1 MHTGIRCRRIPEKFK
16 KFMALPYRKKL
27 LFFEALMFQFIA
39 GLILKLVPFRKIPR
53 LFALP
58 SHSASRN
65 FVATV
70 PRLTSHLSRLTS
82 HLSHHTSQEIKQ
94 AIIITGGLSPWKN
107 KCLVQSLAARWMLNR
122 RGIHSQLSLGVTI
135 GHDKKIIAHAWL
147 KVKNFEVVEKNGNY
161 LELYLF

>member
-1 MHTGIRCRRIPEKFK
+1 MGKGSTCRRIPEKFK

-27 LFFEALMFQFIA
+27 LFFEALLFQFVA

-58 SHSASRN
+58 SHLISHISH
-65 FVATV
+65 
-70 PRLTSHLSRLTS
+70 LTSR
-82 HLSHHTSQEIKQ
+82 EIKQ
-94 AIIITGGLSPWKN
+94 AIIMTSRLSPWKN

-135 GHDKKIIAHAWL
+135 GHDKKMIAHAWL
-147 KVKNFEVVEKNGNY
+147 KVKNFEVVEKKGNY

>member
-58 SHSASRN
+58 SHSALRN
-65 FVATV
+65 FVATA
-70 PRLTSHLSRLTS
+70 PRL
-82 HLSHHTSQEIKQ
+82 TSQEIKQ